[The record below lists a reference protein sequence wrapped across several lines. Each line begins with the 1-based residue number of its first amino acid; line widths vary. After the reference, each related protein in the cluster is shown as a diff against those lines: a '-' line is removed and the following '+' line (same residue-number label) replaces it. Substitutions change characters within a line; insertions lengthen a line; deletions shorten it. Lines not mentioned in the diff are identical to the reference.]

1 MAILGESAR
10 LREQKRAEKEIN
22 ALQRKMELQNKKAE
36 FGEGWKGKMSI
47 DRQKLMVDLIG
58 EGDCPKL
65 GDSIDIN
72 AFLNPIDFYKNE
84 ETGEIN
90 KFDYKTYL
98 DAEKAYAGG
107 IEEQDL
113 ILADEDDVKV
123 DILDKIN
130 EKDGK
135 KKKGTRTK
143 KGQKDKKNEGK
154 DTFNVPEYLQKCY
167 TRWMKYFG
175 RFVPLYNKYVCTC
188 CGRPLELK
196 EYYLNYNEL
205 DLARIEPDGKM
216 HLHVCKDCCKRLYE
230 YMYFERADED
240 GQLAMTWFCSA
251 LNIYYDETIY
261 LQAKQEATATKT
273 KDGRKKQK
281 QHIVDCYM
289 NIMNQS
295 ATAKGKTFLESK
307 DIQNALGNKKD
318 DKNGSKDKRII
329 NSEDGSVG
337 DDTENGWNKR
347 DLEAKRLVLK
357 NVGYDPFYFEPEEN
371 RKILYKDLL
380 GMLEAG
386 MELDGLKVQAAC
398 QIVLAFSRIRE
409 LNERERR
416 MMSGDGSVAELKN
429 LADLKNKQLDTI
441 TKFSRDNG
449 FRERYAISK
458 AKRENSFTGIM
469 AKMNEM
475 KYEDAILNMYDIETS
490 KSIEQAANASFKA
503 IFNQLSMSDAEY
515 AKQCTEQLQRIQK
528 LTREKDTLQ
537 EENRKLKYEM
547 AKRELE
553 EKAKEIAE
561 EKGSEWG
568 GY

>member
-1 MAILGESAR
+1 MAKLGQAAR
-10 LREQKRAEKEIN
+10 VREQQKAEKEIN
-22 ALQRKMELQNKKAE
+22 AIQKKMELQNKKAN
-36 FGEGWKGKMSI
+36 FGEGWKKALGTE
-47 DRQKLMVDLIG
+47 RQKAMLEIIG
-58 EGDCPKL
+58 NDGAPKL
-65 GDSIDIN
+65 EDSIDIN
-72 AFLNPIDFYKNE
+72 AFLEPIEFFRDR

-90 KFDYKTYL
+90 KIDFQTYL
-98 DAEKAYAGG
+98 DAEKAFQGG
-107 IEEQDL
+107 IDEQNE
-113 ILADEDDVKV
+113 IIADEDDVTP
-123 DILDKIN
+123 DIMEKIN
-130 EKDGK
+130 SGKKSKSK
-135 KKKGTRTK
+135 KKKEDGI
-143 KGQKDKKNEGK
+143 
-154 DTFNVPEYLQKCY
+154 NVPEYLQKYY
-167 TRWMKYFG
+167 TIWMKYFG
-175 RFVPLYNKYVCTC
+175 RYVPLYNKYVCTC
-188 CGRPLELK
+188 CGRPLPQG
-196 EYYLNYNEL
+196 EYYLNYNEM
-205 DLARIEPDGKM
+205 DLARVEPTGKM
-216 HLHVCKDCCKRLYE
+216 HTHLCKDCCKRLYE
-230 YMYFERADED
+230 YLFFEKAKED
-240 GQLAMTWFCSA
+240 GQVAMMWFCSA

-261 LQAKQEATATKT
+261 LQAKQECSK
-273 KDGRKKQK
+273 KDSKK
-281 QHIVDCYM
+281 HIIDSYM
-289 NIMNQS
+289 SIMNQS
-295 ATAKGKTFLESK
+295 ATAKGKVFLESK
-307 DIQNALGNKKD
+307 DIQGMIGSGGVNGNGRQD
-318 DKNGSKDKRII
+318 KDKKII
-329 NSEDGSVG
+329 NSKDGSVG
-337 DDTENGWNKR
+337 DDTENGWSKQ

-449 FRERYAISK
+449 FGERYAIAK
-458 AKRENSFTGIM
+458 AKGENSFTGIM

-528 LTREKDTLQ
+528 LTREKDALQ

-547 AKRELE
+547 AKRDLE

-561 EKGSEWG
+561 ENGSEWG

>member
-1 MAILGESAR
+1 MAKLGQAAR
-10 LREQKRAEKEIN
+10 VREQQKAEKEIN
-22 ALQRKMELQNKKAE
+22 AIQKKMELQNKKAN
-36 FGEGWKGKMSI
+36 FGEGWKKALGTE
-47 DRQKLMVDLIG
+47 RQKAMLEIIG
-58 EGDCPKL
+58 NDGAPKL
-65 GDSIDIN
+65 EDSIDIN
-72 AFLNPIDFYKNE
+72 AFLEPIEFFRDK

-90 KFDYKTYL
+90 KIDFQTYL
-98 DAEKAYAGG
+98 DAEKAFQGG
-107 IEEQDL
+107 IDEQNE
-113 ILADEDDVKV
+113 IIADEDDVTP
-123 DILDKIN
+123 DIMEKIN
-130 EKDGK
+130 SGKKSKSK
-135 KKKGTRTK
+135 KKKEDGI
-143 KGQKDKKNEGK
+143 
-154 DTFNVPEYLQKCY
+154 NVPEYLQKYY
-167 TRWMKYFG
+167 TIWMKYFG
-175 RFVPLYNKYVCTC
+175 RYVPLYNKYVCTC
-188 CGRPLELK
+188 CGRPLPQG
-196 EYYLNYNEL
+196 EYYLNYNET
-205 DLARIEPDGKM
+205 DLARVEPTGKM
-216 HLHVCKDCCKRLYE
+216 HTHLCKDCCKRLYE
-230 YMYFERADED
+230 YLFFEKAKED
-240 GQLAMTWFCSA
+240 GQVAMMWFCSA

-261 LQAKQEATATKT
+261 LQAKQECSK
-273 KDGRKKQK
+273 KDSKK
-281 QHIVDCYM
+281 HIIDSYM
-289 NIMNQS
+289 SIMNQS
-295 ATAKGKTFLESK
+295 ATAKGKVFLESK
-307 DIQNALGNKKD
+307 DIQGMIGSGGVNGND
-318 DKNGSKDKRII
+318 RQDKDKRII
-329 NSEDGSVG
+329 NSKDGSVG
-337 DDTENGWNKR
+337 DDTENGWSKQ

-449 FRERYAISK
+449 FGERYAIAK
-458 AKRENSFTGIM
+458 AKGENSFTGIM

-528 LTREKDTLQ
+528 LTREKDALQ

-547 AKRELE
+547 AKRDLE

-561 EKGSEWG
+561 ENGSEWG

>member
-1 MAILGESAR
+1 MAKLGQAAR
-10 LREQKRAEKEIN
+10 VREQQKAEKEIN
-22 ALQRKMELQNKKAE
+22 AIQKKMELQNKKAN
-36 FGEGWKGKMSI
+36 FGEGWKKALGTE
-47 DRQKLMVDLIG
+47 RQKAMLEIIG
-58 EGDCPKL
+58 NDGAPKL
-65 GDSIDIN
+65 EDSIDIN
-72 AFLNPIDFYKNE
+72 AFLEPIEFFRDK

-90 KFDYKTYL
+90 KIDFQTYL
-98 DAEKAYAGG
+98 DAEKAFQSG
-107 IEEQDL
+107 IDEQNE
-113 ILADEDDVKV
+113 IIADEDDVTP
-123 DILDKIN
+123 DIMEKISSG
-130 EKDGK
+130 KKSKSK
-135 KKKGTRTK
+135 KKKEDGI
-143 KGQKDKKNEGK
+143 
-154 DTFNVPEYLQKCY
+154 NVPEYLQKYY
-167 TRWMKYFG
+167 TVWMKYFG
-175 RFVPLYNKYVCTC
+175 RYVPLYNKYVCTC
-188 CGRPLELK
+188 CGRPLPQG
-196 EYYLNYNEL
+196 EYYLNYNEM
-205 DLARIEPDGKM
+205 DLARVEPTGKM
-216 HLHVCKDCCKRLYE
+216 HTHLCKDCCKRLYE
-230 YMYFERADED
+230 YLFFEKAKED
-240 GQLAMTWFCSA
+240 GQVAMMWFCSA

-261 LQAKQEATATKT
+261 LQAKQECSK
-273 KDGRKKQK
+273 KDNKK
-281 QHIVDCYM
+281 HIIDSYM
-289 NIMNQS
+289 SIMNQS
-295 ATAKGKTFLESK
+295 ATAKGKVFLESK
-307 DIQNALGNKKD
+307 DIQGMIGSGGVNGNGRQD
-318 DKNGSKDKRII
+318 KDKKII
-329 NSEDGSVG
+329 NSKDGSVG
-337 DDTENGWNKR
+337 DDTENGWSKQ

-449 FRERYAISK
+449 FGERYAIAK
-458 AKRENSFTGIM
+458 AKGENSFTGIM

-528 LTREKDTLQ
+528 LTREKDALQ

-547 AKRELE
+547 TKRDLE

-561 EKGSEWG
+561 ENGSEWG

>member
-1 MAILGESAR
+1 MAKLGQAAR
-10 LREQKRAEKEIN
+10 VREQQKAEKEIN
-22 ALQRKMELQNKKAE
+22 AIQKKMELQNKKAN
-36 FGEGWKGKMSI
+36 FGEGWKKALGTE
-47 DRQKLMVDLIG
+47 RQKAMLEIIG
-58 EGDCPKL
+58 NDGAPKL
-65 GDSIDIN
+65 EDSIDIN
-72 AFLNPIDFYKNE
+72 AFLEPIEFFRDK

-90 KFDYKTYL
+90 KIDFQTYL
-98 DAEKAYAGG
+98 DAEKAFQGG
-107 IEEQDL
+107 IDEQNE
-113 ILADEDDVKV
+113 IIADEDDVTP
-123 DILDKIN
+123 DIMEKIN
-130 EKDGK
+130 SGKKSKSK
-135 KKKGTRTK
+135 KKKEDGI
-143 KGQKDKKNEGK
+143 
-154 DTFNVPEYLQKCY
+154 NVPEYLQKYY
-167 TRWMKYFG
+167 TIWMKYFG
-175 RFVPLYNKYVCTC
+175 RYVPLYNKYVCTC
-188 CGRPLELK
+188 CGRPLPQG
-196 EYYLNYNEL
+196 EYYLNYNEM
-205 DLARIEPDGKM
+205 DLARVEPTGKM
-216 HLHVCKDCCKRLYE
+216 HTHLCKDCCKRLYE
-230 YMYFERADED
+230 YLFFEKAKED
-240 GQLAMTWFCSA
+240 GQVAMMWFCSA

-261 LQAKQEATATKT
+261 LQAKQECSK
-273 KDGRKKQK
+273 KDSKK
-281 QHIVDCYM
+281 HIIDSYM
-289 NIMNQS
+289 SIMNQS
-295 ATAKGKTFLESK
+295 ATAKGKVFLESK
-307 DIQNALGNKKD
+307 DIQGMIGSGGVNGNGRQD
-318 DKNGSKDKRII
+318 KDKKII
-329 NSEDGSVG
+329 NSKDGSVG
-337 DDTENGWNKR
+337 DDTENGWSKQ

-449 FRERYAISK
+449 FGERYAIAK
-458 AKRENSFTGIM
+458 AKGENSFTGIM

-528 LTREKDTLQ
+528 LTREKDALQ

-547 AKRELE
+547 AKRDLE

-561 EKGSEWG
+561 ENGSEWG

>member
-1 MAILGESAR
+1 MAKLGQAAR
-10 LREQKRAEKEIN
+10 VREQQKAEKEIN
-22 ALQRKMELQNKKAE
+22 AIQKKMELQNKKAN
-36 FGEGWKGKMSI
+36 FGEGWKKALGTE
-47 DRQKLMVDLIG
+47 RQKAMLEIIG
-58 EGDCPKL
+58 NDGAPKL
-65 GDSIDIN
+65 EDSIDIN
-72 AFLNPIDFYKNE
+72 AFLEPIEFFRDK

-90 KFDYKTYL
+90 KIDFQTYL
-98 DAEKAYAGG
+98 DAEKAFQGG
-107 IEEQDL
+107 IDKQNE
-113 ILADEDDVKV
+113 IIADEDDVTP
-123 DILDKIN
+123 DIMDKIN
-130 EKDGK
+130 SGKKSKSK
-135 KKKGTRTK
+135 KKKEDGI
-143 KGQKDKKNEGK
+143 
-154 DTFNVPEYLQKCY
+154 NVPEYLQKYY
-167 TRWMKYFG
+167 TIWMKYFG
-175 RFVPLYNKYVCTC
+175 RYVPLYNKYVCTC
-188 CGRPLELK
+188 CGRPLPQG
-196 EYYLNYNEL
+196 EYYLNYNEM
-205 DLARIEPDGKM
+205 DLARVEPTGKM
-216 HLHVCKDCCKRLYE
+216 HTHLCKDCCKRLYE
-230 YMYFERADED
+230 YLFFEKAKED
-240 GQLAMTWFCSA
+240 GQVAMMWFCSA

-261 LQAKQEATATKT
+261 LQAKQECS
-273 KDGRKKQK
+273 KKENK
-281 QHIVDCYM
+281 KHIIDSYM
-289 NIMNQS
+289 SIMNQS
-295 ATAKGKTFLESK
+295 ATAKGKVFLESK
-307 DIQNALGNKKD
+307 DIQGMIGSGGVGGNGRQD
-318 DKNGSKDKRII
+318 KDKKII
-329 NSEDGSVG
+329 NSKDGSVG
-337 DDTENGWNKR
+337 DDTENGWSKQ

-449 FRERYAISK
+449 FGERYAIAK
-458 AKRENSFTGIM
+458 AKGENSFTGIM

-528 LTREKDTLQ
+528 LTREKDALQ

-547 AKRELE
+547 TKRDLE

-561 EKGSEWG
+561 ENGSEWG

>member
-1 MAILGESAR
+1 MAKLGQAAR
-10 LREQKRAEKEIN
+10 VREQQKVEKEIN
-22 ALQRKMELQNKKAE
+22 AIQKKMELQNKKAN
-36 FGEGWKGKMSI
+36 FGEGWKKALGTE
-47 DRQKLMVDLIG
+47 RQKVMLEIIG
-58 EGDCPKL
+58 NDGAPKL
-65 GDSIDIN
+65 EDSIDIN
-72 AFLNPIDFYKNE
+72 AFLEPIEFFRDK

-90 KFDYKTYL
+90 KIDFQTYL
-98 DAEKAYAGG
+98 DAEKAFQGG
-107 IEEQDL
+107 IDEQNE
-113 ILADEDDVKV
+113 IIADEDDVTS
-123 DILDKIN
+123 DIMEKIN
-130 EKDGK
+130 SGKKSKSK
-135 KKKGTRTK
+135 KKKEDGI
-143 KGQKDKKNEGK
+143 
-154 DTFNVPEYLQKCY
+154 NVPEYLQKYY
-167 TRWMKYFG
+167 TIWMKYFG
-175 RFVPLYNKYVCTC
+175 RYVPLYNKYVCTC
-188 CGRPLELK
+188 CGRPLPQG
-196 EYYLNYNEL
+196 EYYLNYNEM
-205 DLARIEPDGKM
+205 DLARVEPTGKM
-216 HLHVCKDCCKRLYE
+216 HTHLCKDCCKRLYE
-230 YMYFERADED
+230 YLFFEKAKED
-240 GQLAMTWFCSA
+240 GQVAMMWFCSA

-261 LQAKQEATATKT
+261 LQAKQECSK
-273 KDGRKKQK
+273 KDSKK
-281 QHIVDCYM
+281 HIIDSYM
-289 NIMNQS
+289 SIMNQS
-295 ATAKGKTFLESK
+295 ATAKGKVFLESK
-307 DIQNALGNKKD
+307 DIQGMIGSGGVNGNGKQD
-318 DKNGSKDKRII
+318 KDKKII
-329 NSEDGSVG
+329 NSKDGSVG
-337 DDTENGWNKR
+337 DDIENGWSKQ

-449 FRERYAISK
+449 FGERYAIAK
-458 AKRENSFTGIM
+458 AKGENSFTGIM

-528 LTREKDTLQ
+528 LTREKDALQ

-547 AKRELE
+547 TKRDLE

-561 EKGSEWG
+561 ENGSEWG

>member
-1 MAILGESAR
+1 MAKLGQAAR
-10 LREQKRAEKEIN
+10 VREQQKAEKEIN
-22 ALQRKMELQNKKAE
+22 AIQKKMELQNKKAN
-36 FGEGWKGKMSI
+36 FGEGWKKALGTE
-47 DRQKLMVDLIG
+47 RQKAMLEIIG
-58 EGDCPKL
+58 NDGAPKL
-65 GDSIDIN
+65 EDSIDIN
-72 AFLNPIDFYKNE
+72 AFLEPIEFFRDK

-90 KFDYKTYL
+90 KIDFQTYL
-98 DAEKAYAGG
+98 DAEKAFQGG
-107 IEEQDL
+107 IDEQNE
-113 ILADEDDVKV
+113 IIADEDDVTP
-123 DILDKIN
+123 DIMEKIN
-130 EKDGK
+130 SGKKSKSK
-135 KKKGTRTK
+135 KKKEDGI
-143 KGQKDKKNEGK
+143 
-154 DTFNVPEYLQKCY
+154 NVPEYLQKYY
-167 TRWMKYFG
+167 TIWMKYFG
-175 RFVPLYNKYVCTC
+175 RYVPLYNKYVCTC
-188 CGRPLELK
+188 CGRPLPQG
-196 EYYLNYNEL
+196 EYYLNYNEM
-205 DLARIEPDGKM
+205 DLARVEPTGKM
-216 HLHVCKDCCKRLYE
+216 HTHLCKDCCKRLYE
-230 YMYFERADED
+230 YLFFEKAKED
-240 GQLAMTWFCSA
+240 GQVAMMWFCSA

-261 LQAKQEATATKT
+261 LQAKQECSK
-273 KDGRKKQK
+273 KDSKK
-281 QHIVDCYM
+281 HIIDSYM
-289 NIMNQS
+289 SIMNQS
-295 ATAKGKTFLESK
+295 ATAKGKVFLESK
-307 DIQNALGNKKD
+307 DIQGMIGSGGVNGNGRQD
-318 DKNGSKDKRII
+318 KDKKII
-329 NSEDGSVG
+329 NSKDGSVG
-337 DDTENGWNKR
+337 DDTENGWSKQ

-380 GMLEAG
+380 GMLESG

-449 FRERYAISK
+449 FGERYAIAK
-458 AKRENSFTGIM
+458 AKGENSFTGIM

-528 LTREKDTLQ
+528 LTREKDALQ

-547 AKRELE
+547 AKRDLE

-561 EKGSEWG
+561 ENGSEWG

>member
-1 MAILGESAR
+1 MAKLGQAAR
-10 LREQKRAEKEIN
+10 VREQQKAEKEIN
-22 ALQRKMELQNKKAE
+22 AIQKKMELQNKKAN
-36 FGEGWKGKMSI
+36 FGEGWKKALGTE
-47 DRQKLMVDLIG
+47 RQKAMLEIIG
-58 EGDCPKL
+58 NDGAPKL
-65 GDSIDIN
+65 EDSIDIN
-72 AFLNPIDFYKNE
+72 AFLEPIEFFRDK

-90 KFDYKTYL
+90 KIDFQTYL
-98 DAEKAYAGG
+98 DAEKAFQGG
-107 IEEQDL
+107 IDEQNE
-113 ILADEDDVKV
+113 IIADEDDVTP
-123 DILDKIN
+123 DIMEKISSG
-130 EKDGK
+130 KKSKSK
-135 KKKGTRTK
+135 KKKEDGI
-143 KGQKDKKNEGK
+143 
-154 DTFNVPEYLQKCY
+154 NVPEYLQKYY
-167 TRWMKYFG
+167 TVWMKYFG
-175 RFVPLYNKYVCTC
+175 RYVPLYNKYVCTC
-188 CGRPLELK
+188 CGRPLPQG
-196 EYYLNYNEL
+196 EYYLNYNEM
-205 DLARIEPDGKM
+205 DLARVEPTGKM
-216 HLHVCKDCCKRLYE
+216 HTHLCKDCCKRLYE
-230 YMYFERADED
+230 YLFFEKAKED
-240 GQLAMTWFCSA
+240 GQVAMMWFCSA

-261 LQAKQEATATKT
+261 LQAKQECSK
-273 KDGRKKQK
+273 KDSKK
-281 QHIVDCYM
+281 HIIDSYM
-289 NIMNQS
+289 SIMNQS
-295 ATAKGKTFLESK
+295 ATAKGKVFLESK
-307 DIQNALGNKKD
+307 DIQGMIGSGGVNGNGRQD
-318 DKNGSKDKRII
+318 KDKKII
-329 NSEDGSVG
+329 NSKDGSVG
-337 DDTENGWNKR
+337 DDTENGWSKQ

-449 FRERYAISK
+449 FGERYAIAK
-458 AKRENSFTGIM
+458 AKGENSFTGIM

-528 LTREKDTLQ
+528 LTREKDALQ

-547 AKRELE
+547 AKRDLE

-561 EKGSEWG
+561 ENGSEWG

>member
-1 MAILGESAR
+1 MAKLGQAAR
-10 LREQKRAEKEIN
+10 VREQQKAEKEIN
-22 ALQRKMELQNKKAE
+22 AIQKKMELQNKKAN
-36 FGEGWKGKMSI
+36 FGEGWKKALGTE
-47 DRQKLMVDLIG
+47 RQKAMLEIIG
-58 EGDCPKL
+58 NDGAPKL
-65 GDSIDIN
+65 EDSIDIN
-72 AFLNPIDFYKNE
+72 AFLEPIEFFRDK

-90 KFDYKTYL
+90 KIDFQTYL
-98 DAEKAYAGG
+98 DAEKAFQGG
-107 IEEQDL
+107 IDEQNE
-113 ILADEDDVKV
+113 IIADEDDVTP
-123 DILDKIN
+123 DIMDKIN
-130 EKDGK
+130 SGKKSKSK
-135 KKKGTRTK
+135 KKKEDGI
-143 KGQKDKKNEGK
+143 
-154 DTFNVPEYLQKCY
+154 NVPEYLQNYY
-167 TRWMKYFG
+167 TIWMKYFG
-175 RFVPLYNKYVCTC
+175 RYVPLYNKYVCTC
-188 CGRPLELK
+188 CGRPLPQG
-196 EYYLNYNEL
+196 EYYLNYNEM
-205 DLARIEPDGKM
+205 DLARVEPTGKM
-216 HLHVCKDCCKRLYE
+216 HTHLCKDCCKRLYE
-230 YMYFERADED
+230 YLFFEKAKED
-240 GQLAMTWFCSA
+240 GQVAMMWFCSA

-261 LQAKQEATATKT
+261 LQAKQECSK
-273 KDGRKKQK
+273 KDSKK
-281 QHIVDCYM
+281 HIIDCYM
-289 NIMNQS
+289 SIMNQS
-295 ATAKGKTFLESK
+295 ATAKGKVFLESK
-307 DIQNALGNKKD
+307 DIQGMIGSGGVNGNSRQD
-318 DKNGSKDKRII
+318 KDKKII
-329 NSEDGSVG
+329 NSKDGSVG
-337 DDTENGWNKR
+337 DDTENGWSKQ

-449 FRERYAISK
+449 FGERYAIAK
-458 AKRENSFTGIM
+458 AKGENSFTGIM
-469 AKMNEM
+469 SKMNEM

-528 LTREKDTLQ
+528 LTREKDALQ

-547 AKRELE
+547 TKRDLE

-561 EKGSEWG
+561 ENGSEWG

>member
-1 MAILGESAR
+1 MAKLGQAAR
-10 LREQKRAEKEIN
+10 VREQQKAEKEIN
-22 ALQRKMELQNKKAE
+22 AIQKKMELQNKKAN
-36 FGEGWKGKMSI
+36 FGEGWKKALGTE
-47 DRQKLMVDLIG
+47 RQKAMLEIIG
-58 EGDCPKL
+58 NDGAPKL
-65 GDSIDIN
+65 EDSIDIN
-72 AFLNPIDFYKNE
+72 AFLEPIEFFRDK

-90 KFDYKTYL
+90 KIDFQTYL
-98 DAEKAYAGG
+98 DAEKAFQSG
-107 IEEQDL
+107 IDEQNE
-113 ILADEDDVKV
+113 IIADEDDVTP
-123 DILDKIN
+123 DIMEKIN
-130 EKDGK
+130 SGKKSKSK
-135 KKKGTRTK
+135 KKKEDGI
-143 KGQKDKKNEGK
+143 
-154 DTFNVPEYLQKCY
+154 NVPEYLQKYY
-167 TRWMKYFG
+167 TIWMKYFG
-175 RFVPLYNKYVCTC
+175 RYVPLYNKYVCTC
-188 CGRPLELK
+188 CGRPLPQG
-196 EYYLNYNEL
+196 EYYLNYNEM
-205 DLARIEPDGKM
+205 DLARVEPTGKM
-216 HLHVCKDCCKRLYE
+216 HTHLCKDCCKRLYE
-230 YMYFERADED
+230 YLFFEKAKED
-240 GQLAMTWFCSA
+240 GQVAMMWFCSA

-261 LQAKQEATATKT
+261 LQAKQECSK
-273 KDGRKKQK
+273 KDSKK
-281 QHIVDCYM
+281 HIIDSYM
-289 NIMNQS
+289 SIMNQS
-295 ATAKGKTFLESK
+295 ATAKGKVFLESK
-307 DIQNALGNKKD
+307 DIQEMIGSGGVNGNGRQD
-318 DKNGSKDKRII
+318 KDKKII
-329 NSEDGSVG
+329 NSKDGSVG
-337 DDTENGWNKR
+337 DDTENGWSKQ

-449 FRERYAISK
+449 FGERYAIAK
-458 AKRENSFTGIM
+458 AKGENSFTGIM
-469 AKMNEM
+469 SKMNEM

-528 LTREKDTLQ
+528 LTREKDALQ

-547 AKRELE
+547 TKRDLE

-561 EKGSEWG
+561 ENGSEWG

>member
-1 MAILGESAR
+1 MAKLGQAAR
-10 LREQKRAEKEIN
+10 VREQQKAVKEIN
-22 ALQRKMELQNKKAE
+22 AIQKKMELQNKKAN
-36 FGEGWKGKMSI
+36 FGEGWKKALGTE
-47 DRQKLMVDLIG
+47 RQKAMLEIIG
-58 EGDCPKL
+58 NDGAPKL
-65 GDSIDIN
+65 EDSIDIN
-72 AFLNPIDFYKNE
+72 AFLEPIEFFRDK

-90 KFDYKTYL
+90 KIDFQTYL
-98 DAEKAYAGG
+98 DAEKAFQGG
-107 IEEQDL
+107 IDEQNE
-113 ILADEDDVKV
+113 IIADEDDVTP
-123 DILDKIN
+123 DIMEKIN
-130 EKDGK
+130 SGKKSKSK
-135 KKKGTRTK
+135 KKKEDGI
-143 KGQKDKKNEGK
+143 
-154 DTFNVPEYLQKCY
+154 NVPEYLQKYY
-167 TRWMKYFG
+167 TVWMKYFG
-175 RFVPLYNKYVCTC
+175 RYVPLYNKYVCTC
-188 CGRPLELK
+188 CGRPLPQG
-196 EYYLNYNEL
+196 EYYLNYNET
-205 DLARIEPDGKM
+205 DLARVEPTGKM
-216 HLHVCKDCCKRLYE
+216 HTHLCKDCCKRLYE
-230 YMYFERADED
+230 YLFFEKAKED
-240 GQLAMTWFCSA
+240 GQVAMMWFCSA

-261 LQAKQEATATKT
+261 LQAKQECSK
-273 KDGRKKQK
+273 KDSKK
-281 QHIVDCYM
+281 HIIDSYM
-289 NIMNQS
+289 SIMNQS
-295 ATAKGKTFLESK
+295 ATAKGKVFLESK
-307 DIQNALGNKKD
+307 DIQGMIGSGGVNGNGRQD
-318 DKNGSKDKRII
+318 KDKKII
-329 NSEDGSVG
+329 NSKDGSVG
-337 DDTENGWNKR
+337 DDTENGWSKQ

-449 FRERYAISK
+449 FGERYAIAK
-458 AKRENSFTGIM
+458 AKGENSFTGIM

-528 LTREKDTLQ
+528 LTREKDALQ

-547 AKRELE
+547 AKRDLE

-561 EKGSEWG
+561 ENGSEWG

>member
-1 MAILGESAR
+1 MAKLGQAAR
-10 LREQKRAEKEIN
+10 VREQQKAEKEIN
-22 ALQRKMELQNKKAE
+22 AIQKKMELQNKKAN
-36 FGEGWKGKMSI
+36 FGEGWKKALGTE
-47 DRQKLMVDLIG
+47 RQKAMLEIIG
-58 EGDCPKL
+58 NDGAPKL
-65 GDSIDIN
+65 EDSIDIN
-72 AFLNPIDFYKNE
+72 AFLEPIEFFRDK

-90 KFDYKTYL
+90 KIDFQTYL
-98 DAEKAYAGG
+98 DAEKAFQSG
-107 IEEQDL
+107 IDEQNE
-113 ILADEDDVKV
+113 IIADEDDVTP
-123 DILDKIN
+123 DIMEKIN
-130 EKDGK
+130 SGKKSKSK
-135 KKKGTRTK
+135 KKKEDGI
-143 KGQKDKKNEGK
+143 
-154 DTFNVPEYLQKCY
+154 NVPEYLQKYY
-167 TRWMKYFG
+167 TVWMKYFG
-175 RFVPLYNKYVCTC
+175 RYVPLYNKYVCTC
-188 CGRPLELK
+188 CGRPLPQG
-196 EYYLNYNEL
+196 EYYLNYNEM
-205 DLARIEPDGKM
+205 DLARVEPTGKM
-216 HLHVCKDCCKRLYE
+216 HTHLCKDCCKRLYE
-230 YMYFERADED
+230 YLFFEKAKED
-240 GQLAMTWFCSA
+240 GQVAMMWFCSA

-261 LQAKQEATATKT
+261 LQAKQECSK
-273 KDGRKKQK
+273 KDSKK
-281 QHIVDCYM
+281 HIIDSYM
-289 NIMNQS
+289 SIMNQS
-295 ATAKGKTFLESK
+295 ATAKGKVFLESK
-307 DIQNALGNKKD
+307 DIQGMIGSGGVNGNGRQD
-318 DKNGSKDKRII
+318 KDKRII
-329 NSEDGSVG
+329 NSKDGSVG
-337 DDTENGWNKR
+337 DDTENGWSKQ

-449 FRERYAISK
+449 FGERYAIAK
-458 AKRENSFTGIM
+458 AKGENSFTGIM

-528 LTREKDTLQ
+528 LTREKDALQ

-547 AKRELE
+547 TKRDLE

-561 EKGSEWG
+561 ENGSEWG

>member
-1 MAILGESAR
+1 MAKLGQAAR
-10 LREQKRAEKEIN
+10 VREQQKAEKEIN
-22 ALQRKMELQNKKAE
+22 AIQKKMELQNKKAN
-36 FGEGWKGKMSI
+36 FGEGWKKALGTE
-47 DRQKLMVDLIG
+47 RQKAMLEIIG
-58 EGDCPKL
+58 NDGAPKL
-65 GDSIDIN
+65 EDSIDIN
-72 AFLNPIDFYKNE
+72 AFLEPIEFFRDK

-90 KFDYKTYL
+90 KIDFQTYL
-98 DAEKAYAGG
+98 DAEKAFQGG
-107 IEEQDL
+107 IDEQNE
-113 ILADEDDVKV
+113 IIADEDDVTP
-123 DILDKIN
+123 DIMEKIN
-130 EKDGK
+130 SGKKSKSK
-135 KKKGTRTK
+135 KKKEDGI
-143 KGQKDKKNEGK
+143 
-154 DTFNVPEYLQKCY
+154 NVPEYLQKYY
-167 TRWMKYFG
+167 TVWMKYFG
-175 RFVPLYNKYVCTC
+175 RYVPLYNKYVCTC
-188 CGRPLELK
+188 CGRPLPQG
-196 EYYLNYNEL
+196 EYYLNYNEM
-205 DLARIEPDGKM
+205 DLARVEPTGKM
-216 HLHVCKDCCKRLYE
+216 HTHLCKDCCKRLYE
-230 YMYFERADED
+230 YLFFEKAKED
-240 GQLAMTWFCSA
+240 GQVAMMWFCSA

-261 LQAKQEATATKT
+261 LQAKQECSK
-273 KDGRKKQK
+273 KDSKK
-281 QHIVDCYM
+281 HIIDSYM
-289 NIMNQS
+289 SIMNQS
-295 ATAKGKTFLESK
+295 ATAKGKVFLESK
-307 DIQNALGNKKD
+307 DIQGMIGSGGINGNGRQD
-318 DKNGSKDKRII
+318 KDKKII
-329 NSEDGSVG
+329 NSKEGSVG
-337 DDTENGWNKR
+337 DDTENGWSKQ

-449 FRERYAISK
+449 FGERYAIAK
-458 AKRENSFTGIM
+458 AKGENSFTGIM

-528 LTREKDTLQ
+528 LTREKDALQ

-547 AKRELE
+547 AKRDLE

-561 EKGSEWG
+561 ENGSEWG

>member
-1 MAILGESAR
+1 MAKLGQAAR
-10 LREQKRAEKEIN
+10 VREQQKAEKEIN
-22 ALQRKMELQNKKAE
+22 AIQKKMELQNKKAN
-36 FGEGWKGKMSI
+36 FGEGWKKALGTE
-47 DRQKLMVDLIG
+47 RQKAMLEIIG
-58 EGDCPKL
+58 NDGAPKL
-65 GDSIDIN
+65 EDSIDIN
-72 AFLNPIDFYKNE
+72 AFLEPIEFFRDK

-90 KFDYKTYL
+90 KIDFQTYL
-98 DAEKAYAGG
+98 DAEKAFQGG
-107 IEEQDL
+107 IDEQNE
-113 ILADEDDVKV
+113 IIADEDDVTP
-123 DILDKIN
+123 DIMEKIN
-130 EKDGK
+130 SGKKSKSK
-135 KKKGTRTK
+135 KKKEDGI
-143 KGQKDKKNEGK
+143 
-154 DTFNVPEYLQKCY
+154 NVPEYLQKYY
-167 TRWMKYFG
+167 TIWMKYFG
-175 RFVPLYNKYVCTC
+175 RYVPLYNKYVCTC
-188 CGRPLELK
+188 CGRPLPQG
-196 EYYLNYNEL
+196 EYYLNYNEM
-205 DLARIEPDGKM
+205 DLARVEPTGKM
-216 HLHVCKDCCKRLYE
+216 HTHLCKDCCKRLYE
-230 YMYFERADED
+230 YLFFEKAKED
-240 GQLAMTWFCSA
+240 GQVAMMWFCSA

-261 LQAKQEATATKT
+261 LQAKQECSK
-273 KDGRKKQK
+273 KDSKK
-281 QHIVDCYM
+281 HIIDSYM
-289 NIMNQS
+289 SIMNQS
-295 ATAKGKTFLESK
+295 ATAKGKVFLESK
-307 DIQNALGNKKD
+307 DIQGMIGSGGANGND
-318 DKNGSKDKRII
+318 RQDKDKRII
-329 NSEDGSVG
+329 NSKDGSVG
-337 DDTENGWNKR
+337 DDTENGWSKQ

-449 FRERYAISK
+449 FGERYAIAK
-458 AKRENSFTGIM
+458 AKGENSFTGIM

-528 LTREKDTLQ
+528 LTREKDALQ

-547 AKRELE
+547 TKRDLE

-561 EKGSEWG
+561 ENGSEWG

>member
-1 MAILGESAR
+1 MAKLGQAAR
-10 LREQKRAEKEIN
+10 VREQQKAEKEIN
-22 ALQRKMELQNKKAE
+22 AIQKKMELQNKKAN
-36 FGEGWKGKMSI
+36 FGEGWKKALGTE
-47 DRQKLMVDLIG
+47 RQKAMLEIIG
-58 EGDCPKL
+58 NDGAPKL
-65 GDSIDIN
+65 EDSIDIN
-72 AFLNPIDFYKNE
+72 AFLEPIEFFRDK

-90 KFDYKTYL
+90 KIDFQTYL
-98 DAEKAYAGG
+98 DAEKAFQGG
-107 IEEQDL
+107 IDEQNE
-113 ILADEDDVKV
+113 IIADEDDVTP
-123 DILDKIN
+123 DIMEKIN
-130 EKDGK
+130 SGKKSKSK
-135 KKKGTRTK
+135 KKKEDGI
-143 KGQKDKKNEGK
+143 
-154 DTFNVPEYLQKCY
+154 NVPEYLQKYY
-167 TRWMKYFG
+167 TVWMKYFG
-175 RFVPLYNKYVCTC
+175 RYVPLYNKYVCTC
-188 CGRPLELK
+188 CGRPLPQG
-196 EYYLNYNEL
+196 EYYLNYNEM
-205 DLARIEPDGKM
+205 DLARVEPTGKM
-216 HLHVCKDCCKRLYE
+216 HTHLCKDCCKRLYE
-230 YMYFERADED
+230 YLFFEKAKED
-240 GQLAMTWFCSA
+240 CQVAMLWFCSA

-261 LQAKQEATATKT
+261 LQAKQECSK
-273 KDGRKKQK
+273 KDSKK
-281 QHIVDCYM
+281 HIIDSYM
-289 NIMNQS
+289 SIMNQS
-295 ATAKGKTFLESK
+295 ATAKGKVFLESK
-307 DIQNALGNKKD
+307 DIQGLIGSGGVNGNGRQD
-318 DKNGSKDKRII
+318 KDKKII
-329 NSEDGSVG
+329 NSKDGSVG
-337 DDTENGWNKR
+337 DDTENGWSKQ

-416 MMSGDGSVAELKN
+416 MMSGYGSVAELKN

-449 FRERYAISK
+449 FGERYAIAK
-458 AKRENSFTGIM
+458 AKGENSFTGIM

-528 LTREKDTLQ
+528 LTREKDALQ

-547 AKRELE
+547 AKRDLE

-561 EKGSEWG
+561 ENGSEWG

>member
-1 MAILGESAR
+1 MAKLGQAAR
-10 LREQKRAEKEIN
+10 VREQQKAEKEIN
-22 ALQRKMELQNKKAE
+22 AIQKKMELQNKKAN
-36 FGEGWKGKMSI
+36 FGEGWKKALGTE
-47 DRQKLMVDLIG
+47 RQKAMLEIIG
-58 EGDCPKL
+58 NDGAPKL
-65 GDSIDIN
+65 EDSIDIN
-72 AFLNPIDFYKNE
+72 AFLEPIEFFRDK

-90 KFDYKTYL
+90 KIDFQTYL
-98 DAEKAYAGG
+98 DAEKAFQDG
-107 IEEQDL
+107 IDEQNE
-113 ILADEDDVKV
+113 IIADEDDVTP
-123 DILDKIN
+123 DIMEKIN
-130 EKDGK
+130 SGKKSKSK
-135 KKKGTRTK
+135 KKKEDGI
-143 KGQKDKKNEGK
+143 
-154 DTFNVPEYLQKCY
+154 NVPEYLQKYY
-167 TRWMKYFG
+167 TVWMKYFG
-175 RFVPLYNKYVCTC
+175 RYVPLYNKYVCTC
-188 CGRPLELK
+188 CGRPLPQG
-196 EYYLNYNEL
+196 EYYLNYNEM
-205 DLARIEPDGKM
+205 DLARVEPTGKM
-216 HLHVCKDCCKRLYE
+216 HTHLCKDCCKRLYE
-230 YMYFERADED
+230 YLFFEKAKED
-240 GQLAMTWFCSA
+240 GQVAMMWFCSA

-261 LQAKQEATATKT
+261 LQAKQECSK
-273 KDGRKKQK
+273 KDSKK
-281 QHIVDCYM
+281 HIIDSYM
-289 NIMNQS
+289 SIMNQS
-295 ATAKGKTFLESK
+295 ATAKGKVFLESK
-307 DIQNALGNKKD
+307 DIQGMIGSGGVNGNGRQD
-318 DKNGSKDKRII
+318 KDKKII
-329 NSEDGSVG
+329 NSKDGSVG
-337 DDTENGWNKR
+337 DDIENGWSKQ

-449 FRERYAISK
+449 FGERYAIAK
-458 AKRENSFTGIM
+458 AKGENSFTGIM

-528 LTREKDTLQ
+528 LTREKDALQ

-547 AKRELE
+547 TKRDLE

-561 EKGSEWG
+561 ENGSEWG

>member
-1 MAILGESAR
+1 MAKLGQAAR
-10 LREQKRAEKEIN
+10 VREQQKAEKEIN
-22 ALQRKMELQNKKAE
+22 AIQKKMELQNKKAN
-36 FGEGWKGKMSI
+36 FGEGWKKALGTE
-47 DRQKLMVDLIG
+47 RQKAMLEIIG
-58 EGDCPKL
+58 NDGAPKL
-65 GDSIDIN
+65 EDSIDIN
-72 AFLNPIDFYKNE
+72 AFLEPIEFFRDK

-90 KFDYKTYL
+90 KIDFQTYL
-98 DAEKAYAGG
+98 DAEKAFQSG
-107 IEEQDL
+107 IDEQNE
-113 ILADEDDVKV
+113 IIADEDDVTP
-123 DILDKIN
+123 DIMEKISSG
-130 EKDGK
+130 KKSKSK
-135 KKKGTRTK
+135 KKKEDGI
-143 KGQKDKKNEGK
+143 
-154 DTFNVPEYLQKCY
+154 NVPEYLQKYY
-167 TRWMKYFG
+167 TIWMKYFG
-175 RFVPLYNKYVCTC
+175 RYVPLYNKYVCTC
-188 CGRPLELK
+188 CGRPLPQG
-196 EYYLNYNEL
+196 EYYLNYNET
-205 DLARIEPDGKM
+205 DLARVEPTGKM
-216 HLHVCKDCCKRLYE
+216 HTHLCKDCCKRLYE
-230 YMYFERADED
+230 YLFFEKAKED
-240 GQLAMTWFCSA
+240 GQIAMMWFCSA

-261 LQAKQEATATKT
+261 LQAKQECSK
-273 KDGRKKQK
+273 KDSKK
-281 QHIVDCYM
+281 HIIDSYM
-289 NIMNQS
+289 SIMNQS
-295 ATAKGKTFLESK
+295 ATAKGKVFLESK
-307 DIQNALGNKKD
+307 DIQGMIGSSGVNGNGRQD
-318 DKNGSKDKRII
+318 KDKKII
-329 NSEDGSVG
+329 NSKDGSVG
-337 DDTENGWNKR
+337 DDTENGWSKQ

-449 FRERYAISK
+449 FGERYAIAK
-458 AKRENSFTGIM
+458 AKGENSFTGIM

-528 LTREKDTLQ
+528 LTREKDALQ

-547 AKRELE
+547 VKRDLE

-561 EKGSEWG
+561 ENGSEWG

>member
-1 MAILGESAR
+1 MAKLGQAAR
-10 LREQKRAEKEIN
+10 VREQQKAEKEIN
-22 ALQRKMELQNKKAE
+22 AIQKKMELQNKKAN
-36 FGEGWKGKMSI
+36 FGEGWKKALGTE
-47 DRQKLMVDLIG
+47 RQKAMLEIIG
-58 EGDCPKL
+58 NDGAPKL
-65 GDSIDIN
+65 EDSIDIN
-72 AFLNPIDFYKNE
+72 AFLEPIEFFRDK

-90 KFDYKTYL
+90 KIDFQTYL
-98 DAEKAYAGG
+98 DAEKAFQGG
-107 IEEQDL
+107 IDEQNE
-113 ILADEDDVKV
+113 IIADEDDVTP
-123 DILDKIN
+123 DIMEKIN
-130 EKDGK
+130 SGKKSKSK
-135 KKKGTRTK
+135 KKKEDGI
-143 KGQKDKKNEGK
+143 
-154 DTFNVPEYLQKCY
+154 NVPEYLQKY
-167 TRWMKYFG
+167 YIVWMKYFG
-175 RFVPLYNKYVCTC
+175 RYVPLYNKYVCTC
-188 CGRPLELK
+188 CGRPLPQG
-196 EYYLNYNEL
+196 EYYLNYNET
-205 DLARIEPDGKM
+205 DLARVEPTGKM
-216 HLHVCKDCCKRLYE
+216 HTHLCKDCCKRLYE
-230 YMYFERADED
+230 YLFFEKAKED
-240 GQLAMTWFCSA
+240 GQVAMMWFCSA

-261 LQAKQEATATKT
+261 LQAKQECSK
-273 KDGRKKQK
+273 KDSKK
-281 QHIVDCYM
+281 HIIDSYM
-289 NIMNQS
+289 SIMNQS
-295 ATAKGKTFLESK
+295 ATAKGKVFLESK
-307 DIQNALGNKKD
+307 DIQGLIGSGGVNGNGRQD
-318 DKNGSKDKRII
+318 KDKKII
-329 NSEDGSVG
+329 NSKDGSVG
-337 DDTENGWNKR
+337 DDTENGWSKQ

-449 FRERYAISK
+449 FGERYAIAK
-458 AKRENSFTGIM
+458 AKGENSFTGIM

-528 LTREKDTLQ
+528 LTREKDALQ

-547 AKRELE
+547 TKRDLE

-561 EKGSEWG
+561 ENGSEWG

>member
-1 MAILGESAR
+1 MAKLGQAAR
-10 LREQKRAEKEIN
+10 VRGQQKAEKEIN
-22 ALQRKMELQNKKAE
+22 AIQKKMELQNKKAN
-36 FGEGWKGKMSI
+36 FGEGWKKALGTE
-47 DRQKLMVDLIG
+47 RQKAMLEIIG
-58 EGDCPKL
+58 NDGAPKL
-65 GDSIDIN
+65 EDSIDIN
-72 AFLNPIDFYKNE
+72 AFLEPIEFFRDK

-90 KFDYKTYL
+90 KIDFQTYL
-98 DAEKAYAGG
+98 DAEKAFQGG
-107 IEEQDL
+107 IDEQNE
-113 ILADEDDVKV
+113 IIADEDDVTP
-123 DILDKIN
+123 DIMEKIN
-130 EKDGK
+130 SGKKSKSK
-135 KKKGTRTK
+135 KKKEDGI
-143 KGQKDKKNEGK
+143 
-154 DTFNVPEYLQKCY
+154 NVPEYLQKYY
-167 TRWMKYFG
+167 TVWMKYFG
-175 RFVPLYNKYVCTC
+175 RYVPLYNKYVCTC
-188 CGRPLELK
+188 CGRPLPQG
-196 EYYLNYNEL
+196 EYYLNYNEM
-205 DLARIEPDGKM
+205 DLARVEPTGKM
-216 HLHVCKDCCKRLYE
+216 HTHLCKDCCKRLYE
-230 YMYFERADED
+230 YLFFEKAKED
-240 GQLAMTWFCSA
+240 GQVAMMWFCSA

-261 LQAKQEATATKT
+261 LQAKQECSK
-273 KDGRKKQK
+273 KDSKK
-281 QHIVDCYM
+281 HIIDSYM
-289 NIMNQS
+289 SIMNQS
-295 ATAKGKTFLESK
+295 ATAKGKVFLESK
-307 DIQNALGNKKD
+307 DIQGMIGSGGANGND
-318 DKNGSKDKRII
+318 RQDKDKRII
-329 NSEDGSVG
+329 NSKDGSVG
-337 DDTENGWNKR
+337 DDTENGWSKQ

-449 FRERYAISK
+449 FGERYAIAK
-458 AKRENSFTGIM
+458 AKGENSFTGIM

-528 LTREKDTLQ
+528 LTREKDALQ

-547 AKRELE
+547 TKRDLE

-561 EKGSEWG
+561 ENGSEWG

>member
-1 MAILGESAR
+1 MAKLGQAAR
-10 LREQKRAEKEIN
+10 VREQQKAEKEIN
-22 ALQRKMELQNKKAE
+22 AIQKKMELQNKKAN
-36 FGEGWKGKMSI
+36 FGEGWKKALGTE
-47 DRQKLMVDLIG
+47 RQKAMLEIIG
-58 EGDCPKL
+58 NDGAPKL
-65 GDSIDIN
+65 EDSIDIN
-72 AFLNPIDFYKNE
+72 AFLEPIEFFRDK

-90 KFDYKTYL
+90 KIDFQTYL
-98 DAEKAYAGG
+98 DAEKAFQGG
-107 IEEQDL
+107 IDEQNE
-113 ILADEDDVKV
+113 IIADEDDVIP
-123 DILDKIN
+123 DIMEKIN
-130 EKDGK
+130 SGKKSKSK
-135 KKKGTRTK
+135 KKKEDGI
-143 KGQKDKKNEGK
+143 
-154 DTFNVPEYLQKCY
+154 NVPEYLQKYY
-167 TRWMKYFG
+167 TIWMKYFG
-175 RFVPLYNKYVCTC
+175 RYVPLYNKYVCTC
-188 CGRPLELK
+188 CGRPLPQG
-196 EYYLNYNEL
+196 EYYLNYNEM
-205 DLARIEPDGKM
+205 DLARVEPTGKM
-216 HLHVCKDCCKRLYE
+216 HTHLCKDCCKRLYE
-230 YMYFERADED
+230 YLFFEKAKED
-240 GQLAMTWFCSA
+240 GQVAMMWFCSA

-261 LQAKQEATATKT
+261 LQAKQECSK
-273 KDGRKKQK
+273 KDSKK
-281 QHIVDCYM
+281 HIIDSYM
-289 NIMNQS
+289 SIMNQS
-295 ATAKGKTFLESK
+295 ATAKGKVFLESK
-307 DIQNALGNKKD
+307 DIQGMIGSGGVNGNGRQD
-318 DKNGSKDKRII
+318 KDKKII
-329 NSEDGSVG
+329 NSKDGSVG
-337 DDTENGWNKR
+337 DDTENGWSKQ

-449 FRERYAISK
+449 FGERYAIAK
-458 AKRENSFTGIM
+458 AKGENSFTGIM

-528 LTREKDTLQ
+528 LTREKDALQ

-547 AKRELE
+547 TKRDLE

-561 EKGSEWG
+561 ENGSEWG

>member
-1 MAILGESAR
+1 MAKLGQAAR
-10 LREQKRAEKEIN
+10 VREQQKAEKEIN
-22 ALQRKMELQNKKAE
+22 AIQKKMELQNKKAN
-36 FGEGWKGKMSI
+36 FGEGWKKALGTE
-47 DRQKLMVDLIG
+47 RQKAMLEIIG
-58 EGDCPKL
+58 NDGAPKL
-65 GDSIDIN
+65 EDSIDIN
-72 AFLNPIDFYKNE
+72 AFLEPIEFFRDK

-90 KFDYKTYL
+90 KIDFQTYL
-98 DAEKAYAGG
+98 DAEKAFQSG
-107 IEEQDL
+107 IDEQNE
-113 ILADEDDVKV
+113 IIADEDDVTP
-123 DILDKIN
+123 DIMEKISSG
-130 EKDGK
+130 KKSKSK
-135 KKKGTRTK
+135 KKKEDGI
-143 KGQKDKKNEGK
+143 
-154 DTFNVPEYLQKCY
+154 NVPEYLQKYY
-167 TRWMKYFG
+167 TVWMKYFG
-175 RFVPLYNKYVCTC
+175 RYVPLYNKYVCTC
-188 CGRPLELK
+188 CGRPLPQG
-196 EYYLNYNEL
+196 EYYLNYNEM
-205 DLARIEPDGKM
+205 DLARVEPTGKM
-216 HLHVCKDCCKRLYE
+216 HTHLCKDCCKRLYE
-230 YMYFERADED
+230 YLFFEKAKED
-240 GQLAMTWFCSA
+240 GQVAMMWFCSA

-261 LQAKQEATATKT
+261 LQAKQECSK
-273 KDGRKKQK
+273 KDSKK
-281 QHIVDCYM
+281 HIIDSYM
-289 NIMNQS
+289 SIMNQS
-295 ATAKGKTFLESK
+295 ATAKGKVFLESK
-307 DIQNALGNKKD
+307 DIQGMIGSGGVNGNGRQD
-318 DKNGSKDKRII
+318 KDKKII
-329 NSEDGSVG
+329 NSKDGSVG
-337 DDTENGWNKR
+337 DDTENGWSKQ

-449 FRERYAISK
+449 FGERYAIAK
-458 AKRENSFTGIM
+458 AKGENSFTGIM

-528 LTREKDTLQ
+528 LTREKDALQ

-547 AKRELE
+547 TKRDLE

-561 EKGSEWG
+561 ENGSEWG

>member
-1 MAILGESAR
+1 MAKLGQAAR
-10 LREQKRAEKEIN
+10 VREQQKAEKEIN
-22 ALQRKMELQNKKAE
+22 AIQKKMELQNKKAN
-36 FGEGWKGKMSI
+36 FGEGWKKALGTE
-47 DRQKLMVDLIG
+47 RQKAMLEIIG
-58 EGDCPKL
+58 NDGAPKL
-65 GDSIDIN
+65 EDSIDIN
-72 AFLNPIDFYKNE
+72 AFLEPIEFFRDK

-90 KFDYKTYL
+90 KIDFQTYL
-98 DAEKAYAGG
+98 DAEKAFQSG
-107 IEEQDL
+107 IDEQDE
-113 ILADEDDVKV
+113 IIADEDDVTP
-123 DILDKIN
+123 DIMEKISSG
-130 EKDGK
+130 KKSKSK
-135 KKKGTRTK
+135 KKKEDGI
-143 KGQKDKKNEGK
+143 
-154 DTFNVPEYLQKCY
+154 NVPEYLQKYY
-167 TRWMKYFG
+167 TVWMKYFG
-175 RFVPLYNKYVCTC
+175 RYVPLYNKYVCTC
-188 CGRPLELK
+188 CGRPLPQG
-196 EYYLNYNEL
+196 EYYLNYNEM
-205 DLARIEPDGKM
+205 DLARVEPTGKM
-216 HLHVCKDCCKRLYE
+216 HTHLCKDCCKRLYE
-230 YMYFERADED
+230 YLFFEKAKED
-240 GQLAMTWFCSA
+240 GQVAMMWFCSA

-261 LQAKQEATATKT
+261 LQAKQECSK
-273 KDGRKKQK
+273 KDSKK
-281 QHIVDCYM
+281 HIIDSYM
-289 NIMNQS
+289 SIMNQS
-295 ATAKGKTFLESK
+295 ATAKGKVFLESK
-307 DIQNALGNKKD
+307 DIQGMIGSGGVND
-318 DKNGSKDKRII
+318 NGRQDKDKKII
-329 NSEDGSVG
+329 NSKDGSVG
-337 DDTENGWNKR
+337 DDTENGWSKQ

-449 FRERYAISK
+449 FGERYAIAK
-458 AKRENSFTGIM
+458 AKGENSFTGIM

-503 IFNQLSMSDAEY
+503 IFKQLSMSDAEY

-528 LTREKDTLQ
+528 LTREKDALQ

-547 AKRELE
+547 TKRDLE

-561 EKGSEWG
+561 ENGSEWG

>member
-1 MAILGESAR
+1 MAKLGQAAR
-10 LREQKRAEKEIN
+10 VREQQKAEKEIN
-22 ALQRKMELQNKKAE
+22 AIQKKMELQNKKAN
-36 FGEGWKGKMSI
+36 FGEGWKRALGTE
-47 DRQKLMVDLIG
+47 RQKAMLEIIG
-58 EGDCPKL
+58 NDGAPKL
-65 GDSIDIN
+65 EDSIDIN
-72 AFLNPIDFYKNE
+72 AFLEPIEFFRDK

-90 KFDYKTYL
+90 KIDFQTYL
-98 DAEKAYAGG
+98 DAEKAFQSG
-107 IEEQDL
+107 IDEQNE
-113 ILADEDDVKV
+113 IIADEDDVTP
-123 DILDKIN
+123 DIMEKIN
-130 EKDGK
+130 SGKKSKNK
-135 KKKGTRTK
+135 KKKEDGI
-143 KGQKDKKNEGK
+143 
-154 DTFNVPEYLQKCY
+154 NVPEYLQKYY
-167 TRWMKYFG
+167 TIWMKYFG
-175 RFVPLYNKYVCTC
+175 RYVPLYNKYVCTC
-188 CGRPLELK
+188 CGRPLPQG
-196 EYYLNYNEL
+196 EYYLNYNEM
-205 DLARIEPDGKM
+205 DLARVEPTGKM
-216 HLHVCKDCCKRLYE
+216 HTHLCKDCCKRLYE
-230 YMYFERADED
+230 YLFFEKAKED
-240 GQLAMTWFCSA
+240 GQVAIMWFCSA

-261 LQAKQEATATKT
+261 LQAKQECSK
-273 KDGRKKQK
+273 KDSKK
-281 QHIVDCYM
+281 HIIDSYM
-289 NIMNQS
+289 SIMNQS
-295 ATAKGKTFLESK
+295 ATAKGKAFLESK
-307 DIQNALGNKKD
+307 DIQGMIGSGGVNGNGRQD
-318 DKNGSKDKRII
+318 KDKKII
-329 NSEDGSVG
+329 NSKDGSVG
-337 DDTENGWNKR
+337 DDIENGWSKQ

-449 FRERYAISK
+449 FGERYAIAK
-458 AKRENSFTGIM
+458 AKGENSFTGIM
-469 AKMNEM
+469 SKMNEM

-528 LTREKDTLQ
+528 LTREKDALQ
-537 EENRKLKYEM
+537 EENRKLKYERT
-547 AKRELE
+547 KRDLE

-561 EKGSEWG
+561 ENGSEWG

>member
-1 MAILGESAR
+1 MAKLGQAAR
-10 LREQKRAEKEIN
+10 VREQQKAEKEIN
-22 ALQRKMELQNKKAE
+22 AIQKKMELQNKKAN
-36 FGEGWKGKMSI
+36 FGEGWKKALGTE
-47 DRQKLMVDLIG
+47 RQKAMLEIIG
-58 EGDCPKL
+58 NDGAPKL
-65 GDSIDIN
+65 EDSIDIN
-72 AFLNPIDFYKNE
+72 AFLEPIEFFRDK

-90 KFDYKTYL
+90 KIDFQTYL
-98 DAEKAYAGG
+98 DAEKAFQGG
-107 IEEQDL
+107 IDEQNE
-113 ILADEDDVKV
+113 IIADEDDVTP
-123 DILDKIN
+123 DIMEKIN
-130 EKDGK
+130 SGKKSKSK
-135 KKKGTRTK
+135 KKKEDGI
-143 KGQKDKKNEGK
+143 
-154 DTFNVPEYLQKCY
+154 NVPEYLQKYY
-167 TRWMKYFG
+167 TVWMKYFG
-175 RFVPLYNKYVCTC
+175 RYVPLYNKYVCTC
-188 CGRPLELK
+188 CGRPLPQG
-196 EYYLNYNEL
+196 EYYLNYNEM
-205 DLARIEPDGKM
+205 DLARVEPTGKM
-216 HLHVCKDCCKRLYE
+216 HTHLCKDCCKRLYE
-230 YMYFERADED
+230 YLFFEKAKED
-240 GQLAMTWFCSA
+240 GQVAMMWFCSA

-261 LQAKQEATATKT
+261 LQAKQECSK
-273 KDGRKKQK
+273 KDSKK
-281 QHIVDCYM
+281 HIIDSYM
-289 NIMNQS
+289 SIMNQS
-295 ATAKGKTFLESK
+295 ATAKGKVFLESK
-307 DIQNALGNKKD
+307 DIQGMIGSGGVNGND
-318 DKNGSKDKRII
+318 RQDKDKRII
-329 NSEDGSVG
+329 NSKDGSVG
-337 DDTENGWNKR
+337 DDTENGWSKQ

-449 FRERYAISK
+449 FGERYAIAK
-458 AKRENSFTGIM
+458 AKGENSFTGIM

-528 LTREKDTLQ
+528 LTREKDALQ

-547 AKRELE
+547 TKRDLE

-561 EKGSEWG
+561 ENGSEWG

>member
-1 MAILGESAR
+1 MAKLGQAAR
-10 LREQKRAEKEIN
+10 VREQQKAEKEIN
-22 ALQRKMELQNKKAE
+22 AIQKKMELQNKKAN
-36 FGEGWKGKMSI
+36 FGEGWKKALGTE
-47 DRQKLMVDLIG
+47 RQKAMLEIIG
-58 EGDCPKL
+58 NDGAPKL
-65 GDSIDIN
+65 EDSIDIN
-72 AFLNPIDFYKNE
+72 AFLEPIEFFRDK

-90 KFDYKTYL
+90 KIDFQTYL
-98 DAEKAYAGG
+98 DAEKAFQGG
-107 IEEQDL
+107 IDEQNE
-113 ILADEDDVKV
+113 IIADEDDVTP
-123 DILDKIN
+123 DIMEKIN
-130 EKDGK
+130 SGKKSKSK
-135 KKKGTRTK
+135 KKKEDGI
-143 KGQKDKKNEGK
+143 
-154 DTFNVPEYLQKCY
+154 NVPEYLQKYY
-167 TRWMKYFG
+167 TVWMKYFG
-175 RFVPLYNKYVCTC
+175 RYVPLYNKYVCTC
-188 CGRPLELK
+188 CGRPLPQG
-196 EYYLNYNEL
+196 EYYLNYNEM
-205 DLARIEPDGKM
+205 DLARVEPTGKM
-216 HLHVCKDCCKRLYE
+216 HTHLCKDCCKRLYE
-230 YMYFERADED
+230 YLFFEKAKED
-240 GQLAMTWFCSA
+240 GQVAMMWFCSA

-261 LQAKQEATATKT
+261 LQAKQECSK
-273 KDGRKKQK
+273 KDSKK
-281 QHIVDCYM
+281 HIIDSYM
-289 NIMNQS
+289 SIMNQS
-295 ATAKGKTFLESK
+295 ATAKGKVFLESK
-307 DIQNALGNKKD
+307 DIQGMIGSGGVNGNGRQD
-318 DKNGSKDKRII
+318 KDKKII
-329 NSEDGSVG
+329 NSKDGSVG
-337 DDTENGWNKR
+337 DDIENGWSKQ

-449 FRERYAISK
+449 FGERYAIAK
-458 AKRENSFTGIM
+458 AKGENSFTGIM

-528 LTREKDTLQ
+528 LTREKDVLQ

-547 AKRELE
+547 TKRDLE

-561 EKGSEWG
+561 ENGSEWG

>member
-1 MAILGESAR
+1 MAKLGQAAR
-10 LREQKRAEKEIN
+10 VREQQKAEKEIN
-22 ALQRKMELQNKKAE
+22 AIQKKMELQNKKAN
-36 FGEGWKGKMSI
+36 FGEGWKKALGTE
-47 DRQKLMVDLIG
+47 RQKTMLEIIG
-58 EGDCPKL
+58 NDGAPKL
-65 GDSIDIN
+65 EDSIDIN
-72 AFLNPIDFYKNE
+72 AFLEPIEFFRDK

-90 KFDYKTYL
+90 KIDFQTYL
-98 DAEKAYAGG
+98 DAEKAFQSG
-107 IEEQDL
+107 IDEQNE
-113 ILADEDDVKV
+113 IIADEDDVTP
-123 DILDKIN
+123 DIMEKIN
-130 EKDGK
+130 SGKKSKSK
-135 KKKGTRTK
+135 KKKEDGI
-143 KGQKDKKNEGK
+143 
-154 DTFNVPEYLQKCY
+154 NVPEYLQKYY
-167 TRWMKYFG
+167 TIWMKYFG
-175 RFVPLYNKYVCTC
+175 RYVPLYNKYVCTC
-188 CGRPLELK
+188 CGRPLPQG
-196 EYYLNYNEL
+196 EYYLNYNEM
-205 DLARIEPDGKM
+205 DLARVEPTGKM
-216 HLHVCKDCCKRLYE
+216 HTHLCKDCCKRLYE
-230 YMYFERADED
+230 YLFFEKAKED
-240 GQLAMTWFCSA
+240 GQVAMMWFCSA

-261 LQAKQEATATKT
+261 LQAKQECSK
-273 KDGRKKQK
+273 KDSKK
-281 QHIVDCYM
+281 HIIDCYM
-289 NIMNQS
+289 SIMNQS
-295 ATAKGKTFLESK
+295 ATAKGKVFLESK
-307 DIQNALGNKKD
+307 DIQGMIGSGGVNGNGRQD
-318 DKNGSKDKRII
+318 KDKKII
-329 NSEDGSVG
+329 NSKDGSVG
-337 DDTENGWNKR
+337 DDTENGWSKQ

-449 FRERYAISK
+449 FGERYAIAK
-458 AKRENSFTGIM
+458 AKGENSFTGIM

-528 LTREKDTLQ
+528 LTREKDALQ

-547 AKRELE
+547 TKRDLE

-561 EKGSEWG
+561 ENGSEWG